1 MRIIKMN
8 NKDEFG
14 TREQLDHYFDNELLN
29 RDIVG
34 RFNMTES
41 KIALNGPKA
50 LFRGEM
56 LLFTWSTELVRIGRS
71 GSEQILSSDGYEKT
85 GTGILRK
92 YPSYFVID
100 MDALRKPKRRMFQA
114 DLDEQLSKLVG
125 KKINTGVQGWNHI
138 DELEAVE
145 DWFEQL

>member
-8 NKDEFG
+8 NEDEFA
-14 TREQLDHYFDNELLN
+14 TREQLDHYFGNELLN
-29 RDIVG
+29 REIVG
-34 RFNMTES
+34 RFNMTKS
-41 KIALNGPKA
+41 KIALHGPKA

-71 GSEQILSSDGYEKT
+71 KSEQILSSDGYEKT

-100 MDALRKPKRRMFQA
+100 MDVLRKPKTRIFQA
-114 DLDEQLSKLVG
+114 DLNEQLSNLVS
-125 KKINTGVQGWNHI
+125 KKINTGVPGWNHI
-138 DELEAVE
+138 DE
-145 DWFEQL
+145 

>member
-8 NKDEFG
+8 NEDEFA

-29 RDIVG
+29 RDVVG
-34 RFNMTES
+34 RFNMTKS

-71 GSEQILSSDGYEKT
+71 GSEQILSSDG
-85 GTGILRK
+85 
-92 YPSYFVID
+92 
-100 MDALRKPKRRMFQA
+100 
-114 DLDEQLSKLVG
+114 LSL
-125 KKINTGVQGWNHI
+125 IHI
-138 DELEAVE
+138 
-145 DWFEQL
+145 